1 MIARLVVGSISKGF
15 KTVDLTSKG
24 GERLVGFPPSVV
36 GAGTGV
42 ASDIDV
48 VFLLVSMAA

>member
-1 MIARLVVGSISKGF
+1 MVVVSVLEGF
-15 KTVDLTSKG
+15 KTVDLMSKG